1 LISGCNAGK
10 IRLQVEIMKKFPPK
24 YRLFALV
31 LFVFAA
37 GLYAN
42 SIVKNL
48 RAYPLED
55 KILLSWET
63 SSEQNL
69 ARFQIERSTDG
80 KTFFAIAYVD
90 AKKEPAQYEFI
101 DNSVFAKPT
110 ASAQDDRQYSYR
122 LKLLYDDNGSDY
134 TESVSV
140 TPLISGT
147 RHTWGSIKALFK

>member
-1 LISGCNAGK
+1 MQIK
-10 IRLQVEIMKKFPPK
+10 IMKKFPPK
-24 YRLFALV
+24 YRFLAFV
-31 LFVFAA
+31 LLIFAA
-37 GLYAN
+37 GLCAN

-63 SSEQNL
+63 SAEQNL

-80 KTFFAIAYVD
+80 NTFFAIAYVD
-90 AKKEPAQYEFI
+90 AKKQPAQYEFI
-101 DNSVFAKPT
+101 DNSVFAKSTT
-110 ASAQDDRQYSYR
+110 AAQDDRQYSYR
-122 LKLLYDDNGSDY
+122 LKLIYDDNGSDY